1 MRPVCIRA
9 VTGQQNA
16 DGRGTPTRRGTFAFA
31 VSLLGS
37 GWRGAGSD
45 EVELLLLL
53 FLLGPGQRKVS
64 REPGDGQVSRRA
76 AFRDGLN
83 DARRQIGKRRQ
94 EPDLA
99 LFGETTVI
107 LSSRAA
113 AFDSMIS

>member
-1 MRPVCIRA
+1 MTISPINRFCARRRLRA
-9 VTGQQNA
+9 TSS
-16 DGRGTPTRRGTFAFA
+16 GRYFSRRTALSTR
-31 VSLLGS
+31 
-37 GWRGAGSD
+37 
-45 EVELLLLL
+45 
-53 FLLGPGQRKVS
+53 S
-64 REPGDGQVSRRA
+64 RVAGDGQVSRRA

>member
-16 DGRGTPTRRGTFAFA
+16 DGRGTPTRRGSVRVRGFATW
-31 VSLLGS
+31 LGLEGS
-37 GWRGAGSD
+37 RIRRGRAALAALPARPRAAEG
-45 EVELLLLL
+45 
-53 FLLGPGQRKVS
+53 F
-64 REPGDGQVSRRA
+64 A

-99 LFGETTVI
+99 LFGGTTVI

>member
-1 MRPVCIRA
+1 M
-9 VTGQQNA
+9 
-16 DGRGTPTRRGTFAFA
+16 
-31 VSLLGS
+31 
-37 GWRGAGSD
+37 
-45 EVELLLLL
+45 LLLLL

-94 EPDLA
+94 EADLA

-113 AFDSMIS
+113 AFDSMIG

>member
-1 MRPVCIRA
+1 MRPVCIQA

-16 DGRGTPTRRGTFAFA
+16 DGRGTPTRRDSVRVRGFATW
-31 VSLLGS
+31 LGLE
-37 GWRGAGSD
+37 AGSD

-94 EPDLA
+94 EADLA

-107 LSSRAA
+107 LSPSAA
-113 AFDSMIS
+113 AFDSMIG

>member
-1 MRPVCIRA
+1 LLFHETVLHSS
-9 VTGQQNA
+9 G
-16 DGRGTPTRRGTFAFA
+16 DGAAERRRDAAAFAFA

-45 EVELLLLL
+45 EAELL

-99 LFGETTVI
+99 LFGGTTVI